1 MEFPQKSFALAIAC
15 LLLQFLSSSAS
26 KALCEL
32 SPGWRLVWADEFEG
46 DTLNT
51 SNWTPQDKASP
62 RNHELEDY
70 DPANVLV
77 RDGNLVLVSK
87 REKRDG
93 MNYTSGSVNSRN
105 KVAFRY
111 GRMCIRAK
119 LPRERMLSGLHIGWV
134 WTTGAV
140 GQITGNWTSW
150 RRWSTVTVYF
160 MEHCTGI
167 QNIQQRTAHTVAKS
181 AACPNIMSPLEIIM
195 SLLWNGALCQL
206 RSTLLASR
214 TDSVCNH
221 AA

>member
-1 MEFPQKSFALAIAC
+1 MGFPQKLGFALAIAC
-15 LLLQFLSSSAS
+15 LSLQFLSSSAS
-26 KALCEL
+26 KALCEP

-93 MNYTSGSVNSRN
+93 MNYTSGLVNSRN
-105 KVAFRY
+105 KAAFRY

-119 LPRERMLSGLHIGWV
+119 LPPGKDGIWPAHWMSPNDGP
-134 WTTGAV
+134 GAV

-150 RRWSTVTVYF
+150 R
-160 MEHCTGI
+160 
-167 QNIQQRTAHTVAKS
+167 
-181 AACPNIMSPLEIIM
+181 
-195 SLLWNGALCQL
+195 
-206 RSTLLASR
+206 
-214 TDSVCNH
+214 
-221 AA
+221 